1 MSFLERRYLSIYSS
15 MLINFTIFG
24 ATLTLIGAALP
35 QILGELGWNYTKA
48 GAVISAGAI
57 GYFIST
63 FICGILTG
71 RIGPRFVI
79 ASGLLIQAAGLSLFA
94 VTPIFLI
101 NMVLQFLI
109 GFGQGGT
116 EVVVN
121 FSVVRIE
128 KGQQS
133 RLMNLMHASFS
144 FGAIISS
151 FIIGRLTRIK
161 SGWHL
166 TYRGLAVLSFIMAIS
181 MLLLPFERLERRD
194 ASGNND
200 RGSLHILKQP
210 LLIFSFLILL
220 LYVGS
225 EMGVSSWV
233 AEYYVKVLHTP
244 SSAGAYMVSL
254 IWAGIL
260 IGRLGISTWYKSSRQ
275 PELLFILSGICLL
288 SLTFA
293 IMMKNPV
300 SAGAGFFISG
310 LGYSAIYPVVIALV
324 GRGFPESQS
333 TAIGFTSTGGG
344 VGAFVFPFVMAAISE
359 QFGLRNGFFFY
370 IILNASMATLSWVV
384 LRHLRSK
391 ESNSLL
397 DSF

>member
-1 MSFLERRYLSIYSS
+1 MSFIERRYLSIYSS
-15 MLINFTIFG
+15 MLLNFTIFG

-35 QILGELGWNYTKA
+35 QILGELGWNYTQA

-63 FICGILTG
+63 FLCGILTD
-71 RIGPRFVI
+71 RIGPRLVI
-79 ASGLLIQAAGLSLFA
+79 ASGLLLQAVGLSLFA
-94 VTPIFLI
+94 ITPVFLI
-101 NMVLQFLI
+101 NMPLQFLI

-128 KGQQS
+128 KGGQS

-151 FIIGRLTRIK
+151 FIIGRLTTIE

-166 TYRGLAVLSFIMAIS
+166 TYRGLAILSFMMAVS
-181 MLLLPFERLERRD
+181 MFFIPFELLEKKEIPVNKNR
-194 ASGNND
+194 GN
-200 RGSLHILKQP
+200 LHLLKKP

-233 AEYYVKVLHTP
+233 AEYYVKVLHTT
-244 SSAGAYMVSL
+244 SSVGAYMVSL
-254 IWAGIL
+254 LWAGIL
-260 IGRLGISTWYKSSRQ
+260 IGRLGISAGYRGSKQ
-275 PELLFILSGICLL
+275 PELLFTMSVMCLL
-288 SLTFA
+288 SLIFA
-293 IMMKNPV
+293 TMMKKPV

-344 VGAFVFPFVMAAISE
+344 VGAFIFPFVMAAISE
-359 QFGLRNGFFFY
+359 RFGLKNGFFFY
-370 IILNASMATLSWVV
+370 IILNAAMVTLSWAV
-384 LRHLRSK
+384 LRHVRTPIVS
-391 ESNSLL
+391 E
-397 DSF
+397 

>member
-1 MSFLERRYLSIYSS
+1 
-15 MLINFTIFG
+15 MLLNFTIFG

-35 QILGELGWNYTKA
+35 QILGELGWNYTQA

-63 FICGILTG
+63 FLCGILTD
-71 RIGPRFVI
+71 RIGPRLVI
-79 ASGLLIQAAGLSLFA
+79 ASGLLLQAVGLSLFA
-94 VTPIFLI
+94 ITPVFLI
-101 NMVLQFLI
+101 NMPLQFLI

-128 KGQQS
+128 KGGQS

-151 FIIGRLTRIK
+151 FIIGRLTTIE

-166 TYRGLAVLSFIMAIS
+166 TYRGLAILSFMMAVS
-181 MLLLPFERLERRD
+181 MFFIPFELLEKKEIPVNKNR
-194 ASGNND
+194 GN
-200 RGSLHILKQP
+200 LHLLKKP

-233 AEYYVKVLHTP
+233 AEYYVKVLHTT
-244 SSAGAYMVSL
+244 SSVGAYMVSL
-254 IWAGIL
+254 LWAGIL
-260 IGRLGISTWYKSSRQ
+260 IGRLGISAGYRGSKQ
-275 PELLFILSGICLL
+275 PELLFTMSVMCLL
-288 SLTFA
+288 SLIFA
-293 IMMKNPV
+293 TMMKKPV

-344 VGAFVFPFVMAAISE
+344 VGAFIFPFVMAAISE
-359 QFGLRNGFFFY
+359 RFGLKNGFFFY
-370 IILNASMATLSWVV
+370 IILNAAMVTLSWAV
-384 LRHLRSK
+384 LRHVRTPIVS
-391 ESNSLL
+391 E
-397 DSF
+397 